1 MTKKEIKQY
10 AKEHKCSI
18 REAQRQLGG
27 EATGNV
33 SNMSGTISMYDYI
46 SKKANKDLSWESHAD
61 GLCTVIQ
68 ALFMGDLLEDMRNI
82 EDHSMVCVNAEG
94 WNQIAT
100 DFMNDNDL
108 DYLPVNITT
117 DTFFSSSLGDV
128 LKSEKTELI
137 ANSLQYWLRQSI
149 ESEKID
155 FDHMVMMN
163 QDLAGTKDHAKSV
176 SQAVRFFIGPFQIIV
191 KENYNKT
198 TSIILGVN
206 KEDQKTG
213 PDFEDSKQ
221 KDTVSSIMQKVFDK
235 FAENIDSDPYKNK
248 QDAENMEI
256 VMEGIRRIV
265 IPFMDKHNIT
275 ANDFTD
281 LIDHEDTAL
290 VGSFGVM
297 VETCKNM
304 NGSK

>member
-68 ALFMGDLLEDMRNI
+68 ALFMGNLLEDMRNI

-100 DFMNDNDL
+100 DFMNDNDV

-117 DTFFSSSLGDV
+117 DTYFTSTLGDV
-128 LKSEKTELI
+128 LKSEKIEVL
-137 ANSLQYWLRQSI
+137 ANSLQYWLGQSI
-149 ESEKID
+149 EAEQID
-155 FDHMVMMN
+155 FNHMVMMN
-163 QDLAGTKDHAKSV
+163 PDLAGTKDHDKSV
-176 SQAVRFFIGPFQIIV
+176 SMAVRFLIGPFQIIV
-191 KENYNKT
+191 RENFDKST
-198 TSIILGVN
+198 AISLGVN

-235 FAENIDSDPYKNK
+235 FAENINSDPYTNK
-248 QDAENMEI
+248 QDQDNAGILMQGISQI
-256 VMEGIRRIV
+256 VLPLMN
-265 IPFMDKHNIT
+265 KHNIT